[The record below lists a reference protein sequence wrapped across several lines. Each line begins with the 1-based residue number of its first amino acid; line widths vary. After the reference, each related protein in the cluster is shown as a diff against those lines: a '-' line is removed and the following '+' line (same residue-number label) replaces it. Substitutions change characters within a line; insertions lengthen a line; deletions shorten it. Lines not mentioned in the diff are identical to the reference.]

1 MTSSLKVGFIGIGS
15 MGMAMAKPLVK
26 KGFTVTVR
34 DLNPAACAE
43 IQALGASIAN
53 SPRQV

>member
-43 IQALGASIAN
+43 IQALGASIV
-53 SPRQV
+53 SLPR